1 MIKAISLPNSELVAP
16 DARLIFSVSPVSIS
30 PDGQLAVVD
39 VFYSNDDSQLHAFML
54 VDLTD
59 GSYLSNYNEIVGQGD
74 TTSIKASSASV
85 AWDIDFTPTVVLG
98 YEDLSDPAT
107 IGKDNLIG
115 IVINTTLINSDLIET
130 ASNTVSNGSIQ
141 NIIIESSGRYIAFE
155 TVATNLS
162 PPGVLDTNGLLDVYL
177 IDTFTDTLS
186 RISVLGDGTDAPAD
200 DCKLQS
206 IAIVDEKVSVLF
218 STTASQIF
226 SANDANTDPDLY
238 LSRNGEI
245 TLVSSNSESVANGY
259 DGGLAV
265 FVDNEI
271 AFIATDLINT
281 DTDGLLDLYF
291 VDTISSTKRI
301 DPVIDTLTFA
311 SDYDFWIEGNNNSE
325 VILGFNGVQQ
335 NSTDLSNQLLGVDI
349 AENSSQ
355 IYTFNSSGTLADDIS
370 DTPVVSQIG
379 NTIAYR
385 TSATNL
391 ASQDSLA
398 VIVNHINTEAQG
410 ELALLGSVRVGQ
422 TISVDLKSFDDVDG
436 LGSDI
441 TYKWYIDDQLQ
452 ASSTSNS
459 FTLTELML
467 GKSLQVK
474 LEYVDNWGVSENI
487 SLANTVKV
495 ENRGIELKLGGK
507 ILSKGT
513 IFVDLDN
520 VTTEI
525 SSDTSYFNL
534 QGNSLGTL
542 KLGSEMHTSDIEIG
556 DVIASLRHIV
566 GLDTL
571 TGVAALAA
579 DVDNNTNIEIGDV
592 ISQLRHI
599 VGLESI
605 NTFDAVDAQGVE
617 IGNNLP
623 NETSVTLLLNGDVN
637 LSTTLQ
643 PAFYEVQ

>member
-271 AFIATDLINT
+271 AFVATDLINT
-281 DTDGLLDLYF
+281 DTDGLPDLYF

-311 SDYDFWIEGNNNSE
+311 SDYDLWIEGNNNSE

-335 NSTDLSNQLLGVDI
+335 NNTDLSNQLLGVGI
-349 AENSSQ
+349 AENISQ

-370 DTPVVSQIG
+370 DTPVLSQTG
-379 NTIAYR
+379 NTIVYR

-398 VIVNHINTEAQG
+398 VIVNHSNTEAHG
-410 ELALLGSVRVGQ
+410 ELTLLGSVRVGQ

-436 LGSDI
+436 FGSDF
-441 TYKWYIDDQLQ
+441 TYKWYIDEQLQ
-452 ASSTSNS
+452 TSSTSNS

-474 LEYVDNWGVSENI
+474 VEYVDNWGVSENI
-487 SLANTVKV
+487 SLANTLMV

-525 SSDTSYFNL
+525 SSDSSYFNL
-534 QGNSLGTL
+534 QGNSLGTV

-599 VGLESI
+599 VGLENI

-623 NETSVTLLLNGDVN
+623 NETNVTLLLNGDVN

-643 PAFYEVQ
+643 PAFYEV

>member
-271 AFIATDLINT
+271 AFVATDLINT
-281 DTDGLLDLYF
+281 DTDGLPDLYF

-474 LEYVDNWGVSENI
+474 VEYVDNWGVSENI
-487 SLANTVKV
+487 SLANTLMV

-525 SSDTSYFNL
+525 SSDSSYFNL
-534 QGNSLGTL
+534 QGNSLGTV

-599 VGLESI
+599 VGLENI

-623 NETSVTLLLNGDVN
+623 NETNVTLLLNGDVN

-643 PAFYEVQ
+643 PAFYEV

>member
-226 SANDANTDPDLY
+226 SANDTNTDPDLY

-245 TLVSSNSESVANGY
+245 TLVSSNSESIANGY

-271 AFIATDLINT
+271 AFVATDLINT
-281 DTDGLLDLYF
+281 DTDGLPDLYF

-311 SDYDFWIEGNNNSE
+311 SDYDLWIEGNNNSE

-335 NSTDLSNQLLGVDI
+335 NNTDLSNQLLGVGI
-349 AENSSQ
+349 AENISQ

-436 LGSDI
+436 FGSDF
-441 TYKWYIDDQLQ
+441 TYKWYIDEQLQ
-452 ASSTSNS
+452 TSSTSNS

-474 LEYVDNWGVSENI
+474 VEYVDNWGVSENI
-487 SLANTVKV
+487 SLANTLMV

-525 SSDTSYFNL
+525 SSDSSYFNL
-534 QGNSLGTL
+534 QGNSLGTV

-599 VGLESI
+599 VGLENI

-623 NETSVTLLLNGDVN
+623 NETNVTLLLNGDVN

-643 PAFYEVQ
+643 PAFYEV

>member
-59 GSYLSNYNEIVGQGD
+59 GSYLCNYNEIVGQGD

-271 AFIATDLINT
+271 AFVATDLINT